1 MRRSCSSIIPLALAV
16 VALGTVVSCDA
27 PLPSQGPVA
36 ADVAAVV
43 DVVDP
48 GSAVAAPTA
57 PRASVIEMPPVA
69 ITGSSSVTMSSSSL
83 LLREALHSDGDGVDS
98 RIVAEEH
105 LRAGRANDAV
115 IAFRKALVRDASAE
129 VWTGLGEAYL
139 RAGDVAA
146 GLACL
151 YEAVAVDVDTLPA
164 RRLLVRHALA
174 QRDGALAR
182 QHAEEWV
189 RLEPTSPSSRQ
200 ALGRAYCQL
209 GMWKEAIA
217 EFTLVVAEQPDNAYA
232 HNNLGYAALQLG
244 DHALAIA
251 HLEKILT
258 MRPQEGFM
266 LNNLGVAYE
275 RAGRHAFAHA
285 AFARA
290 AELSP
295 RYAQAV
301 LNRDRLQRGLAP
313 EERLVSAETLAKL
326 RAVDPEDLGP
336 SEPATDRP
344 TMSNNTADEVR
355 RESSH

>member
-1 MRRSCSSIIPLALAV
+1 MPLALAV
-16 VALGTVVSCDA
+16 IAVGTIVSCDA
-27 PLPSQGPVA
+27 PSPRPGPTTV
-36 ADVAAVV
+36 DVAAAV
-43 DVVDP
+43 DEVDAA
-48 GSAVAAPTA
+48 SAATSPTA
-57 PRASVIEMPPVA
+57 PRASVIEMPPVTIA
-69 ITGSSSVTMSSSSL
+69 AASPSTTSSRSL
-83 LLREALHSDGDGVDS
+83 LEQEALHSDVDGVFP
-98 RIVAEEH
+98 RVVAEEH
-105 LRAGRANDAV
+105 LRAGRADDAV
-115 IAFRKALVRDASAE
+115 LAFRKALARDASAE

-139 RAGDVAA
+139 RAGNVAA

-151 YEAVAVDVDTLPA
+151 QEAVAVDVDSLPA

-174 QRDGALAR
+174 QRHGELAR

-200 ALGRAYCQL
+200 ALGRAYSQL

-251 HLEKILT
+251 HLEPILT

-295 RYAQAV
+295 RYAHAA

-313 EERLVSAETLAKL
+313 AERLVSAETLAKL
-326 RAVDPEDLGP
+326 RAVDAEERGT
-336 SEPATDRP
+336 SEPAADRTTTSSDKP
-344 TMSNNTADEVR
+344 DEVR
-355 RESSH
+355 RDSSR